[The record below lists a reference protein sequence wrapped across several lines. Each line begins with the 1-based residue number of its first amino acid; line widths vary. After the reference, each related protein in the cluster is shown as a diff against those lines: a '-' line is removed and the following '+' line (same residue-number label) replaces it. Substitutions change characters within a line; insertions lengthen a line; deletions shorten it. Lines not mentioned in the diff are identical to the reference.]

1 MQTKQQLDK
10 EIKRLNLEQNALK
23 ILINSFYGAF
33 GNKYFYFHDTDIAQS
48 ITLQG
53 QDLIK
58 FSIKAINHYFREK
71 WHIDTELH
79 EKLGISQLKINKIE
93 EDSAIYT
100 DTDSCYVCFHPAIKS
115 IEGLDLNDKDAL
127 KFCLAINRER
137 LKDYFKAAF
146 QKYASAFNT
155 NNRQDFELENLSR
168 AAIWCA
174 KKKYVLKVS
183 YEDNPAEELAEREN
197 QVVKGLEKV
206 QSSYPIWARNHLE
219 KLYDFFLDRG
229 YALDLEGELIPKLQ
243 VLRAEMES
251 LTPDDISFSF
261 SVRTYDKYVKS
272 ESPLRLDKG
281 APIYTRA
288 AAYHNFLLKETGN
301 KKYNRVVS
309 GKVKFYYATQN
320 QYDFDIFAF
329 SPGVYPSEFAI
340 PMDKDQQFFRL
351 ICEPLNKLLL
361 AMGLPQINLQLRR
374 AIEVVKHKPKKGQ
387 AAQDF
392 PIHIV
397 DSETF
402 ENTLVPESLQEFI
415 ANPELAVPP
424 QLMPQYL
431 NIVSKYGLNTVVVPD
446 AELAKYIDKI
456 KKKKTSKAV
465 VVEEDELE
473 EVED

>member
-1 MQTKQQLDK
+1 MQTKEQLDK

-33 GNKYFYFHDTDIAQS
+33 GNKYFYFHNTDIAQS

-58 FSIKAINHYFREK
+58 FSIKAINHYFKEK
-71 WHIDTELH
+71 WHLDTELH
-79 EKLGISQLKINKIE
+79 QKLGITHLTVNQINE
-93 EDSAIYT
+93 EAAIYT

-115 IEGLDLNDKDAL
+115 VEGLDLNDTDSL

-137 LKDYFKAAF
+137 LSGYFKSAF
-146 QKYASAFNT
+146 QKYAAAFNT
-155 NNRQDFELENLSR
+155 DNRQEFELENLSR

-183 YEDNPAEELAEREN
+183 YEDNPSEELSDKES

-206 QSSYPIWARNHLE
+206 QSSYPIWARAHLE

-229 YALDLEGELIPKLQ
+229 YDLDLESELIPKLQ
-243 VLRAEMES
+243 LLRAEMES
-251 LTPDDISFSF
+251 LSPDDICFSF
-261 SVRTYDKYVKS
+261 SIRTYAKYVKS
-272 ESPLRLDKG
+272 ELPLRLDKG
-281 APIYTRA
+281 VPIYTRA

-301 KKYNRVVS
+301 MKYNRVLS
-309 GKVKFYYATQN
+309 GKVKFYYASPN

-329 SPGVYPSEFAI
+329 SPGSYPSEFAL

-361 AMGLPQINLQLRR
+361 AMGLPQINIQLRR
-374 AIEVVKHKPKKGQ
+374 AIEVVKHRPKKGLDIQ
-387 AAQDF
+387 SF

-397 DSETF
+397 DSTTF

-415 ANPELAVPP
+415 ANPESVVPP

-431 NIVSKYGLNTVVVPD
+431 SIISKYGLNTVVVPE

-456 KKKKTSKAV
+456 KKKKASKEV
-465 VVEEDELE
+465 VIIEDEFE